1 MDVLRTI
8 VFGIFSDTGIVFGYL
23 TSFLKREEVT
33 QFGKTLFCG
42 EYLENLNEWYY
53 V

>member
-33 QFGKTLFCG
+33 QFAICQSSILWGKS
-42 EYLENLNEWYY
+42 E
-53 V
+53 